1 MFGTKVNHWN
11 NTLKQSKAKP
21 QKELPVAVATKIVQS
36 SPKKE
41 MRDDVSKS
49 TDQNSNEITFRII
62 QPTALLFPPRAEM
75 NNSNNSDVPLFEQVG
90 VPYEI
95 YMQIYNM
102 IENEMLPIALEVHKI
117 NGVYKSNEVQNKTN
131 THYDKYDSGGDIH
144 RGRRLDIMSEC
155 SAQMSI
161 MQRNLDLVAA
171 RLVHK
176 VNAMLF
182 KYGLG
187 CTYTFHRTR
196 LERYSTKQTK
206 GNEQLEINGLEFF
219 SIDK

>member
-11 NTLKQSKAKP
+11 KPKQSKTRN
-21 QKELPVAVATKIVQS
+21 ELPVAVATKMVNS

-41 MRDDVSKS
+41 MRDDTSKS
-49 TDQNSNEITFRII
+49 TVQNNNEITFRII

-75 NNSNNSDVPLFEQVG
+75 NSNTNNSDIPLFEEAG
-90 VPYEI
+90 VPYDI

-102 IENEMLPIALEVHKI
+102 IEHELLPLALEAHKI
-117 NGVYKSNEVQNKTN
+117 NAVYKCNEVQNQTN

-155 SAQMSI
+155 SSQMSI
-161 MQRNLDLVAA
+161 MQRNLDLVAT

-187 CTYTFHRTR
+187 CTYTFSRTR
-196 LERYSTKQTK
+196 LKRYSTKQTK
-206 GNEQLEINGLEFF
+206 GNEELEINGLEFY